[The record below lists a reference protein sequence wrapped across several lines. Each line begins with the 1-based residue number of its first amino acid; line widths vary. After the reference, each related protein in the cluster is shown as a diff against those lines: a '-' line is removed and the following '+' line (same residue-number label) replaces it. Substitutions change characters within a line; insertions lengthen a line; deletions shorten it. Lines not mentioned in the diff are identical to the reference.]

1 MTLGRPDGG
10 LFVRPA
16 ALSGKAGAAG
26 AIRIDGV
33 LIMAEKS
40 PPVDKAARLFV
51 LCCAAGF
58 VAIAAS
64 VVIVVVKFLL

>member
-1 MTLGRPDGG
+1 
-10 LFVRPA
+10 
-16 ALSGKAGAAG
+16 
-26 AIRIDGV
+26 
-33 LIMAEKS
+33 MAEKS